1 MEIQRLKE
9 NSPEAGCSK
18 PSCQIYPRVLF
29 IKETYYLITIFYKEK
44 KKRLNQSP
52 KGSMQKSTII
62 KEGSK

>member
-1 MEIQRLKE
+1 MEIRRLKE

-18 PSCQIYPRVLF
+18 PSCQIYQRVLF

-44 KKRLNQSP
+44 KRLNRSP